1 MQARSTGP
9 RGFHCDKESSWPP
22 FQHDSN
28 ADGDDDNVDE
38 GATVTTREQ
47 QRVYCTIKLKL
58 FLVWKILFHLKSKD
72 DKICFTVTY
81 L

>member
-58 FLVWKILFHLKSKD
+58 FLVWKILFHLKSKV
-72 DKICFTVTY
+72 DKICFTVIFS
-81 L
+81 